1 VSGGGA
7 GVDLGCCG
15 ATLCTPDGALSPSFL
30 TTLSAAQPKG
40 IMLHHDINNEVQHIV
55 FKYDFN
61 SYPA

>member
-15 ATLCTPDGALSPSFL
+15 ATLCTPDGALSPSFRTL
-30 TTLSAAQPKG
+30 LSAAQPKG
-40 IMLHHDINNEVQHIV
+40 IMLYDDINKEVQHIV

-61 SYPA
+61 GYPA